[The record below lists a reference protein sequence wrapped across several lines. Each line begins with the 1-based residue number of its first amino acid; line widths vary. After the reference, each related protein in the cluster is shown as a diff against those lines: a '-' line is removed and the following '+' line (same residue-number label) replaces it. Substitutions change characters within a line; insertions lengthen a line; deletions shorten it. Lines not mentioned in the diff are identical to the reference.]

1 MTMEP
6 HDVSRA
12 QDANWF
18 MGFTKPPRRR
28 DQEYD
33 HLAEGKIWWI
43 QPPKHQEIYSMKN
56 DGEVTNQIVGIECVT
71 YIYVW
76 LVVLTILKNM
86 KVDGKDYPIYYG
98 K

>member
-33 HLAEGKIWWI
+33 HLA
-43 QPPKHQEIYSMKN
+43 
-56 DGEVTNQIVGIECVT
+56 
-71 YIYVW
+71 
-76 LVVLTILKNM
+76 
-86 KVDGKDYPIYYG
+86 
-98 K
+98 